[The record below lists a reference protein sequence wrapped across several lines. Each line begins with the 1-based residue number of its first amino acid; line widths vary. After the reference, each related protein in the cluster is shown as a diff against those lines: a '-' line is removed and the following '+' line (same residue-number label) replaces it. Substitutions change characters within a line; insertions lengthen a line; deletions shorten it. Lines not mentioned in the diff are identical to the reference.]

1 MMCRWISYNM
11 VVFNMIKFKKQ
22 LNNIGGGGGG
32 DIIDNLKCFW
42 TNSLITYAIVITMLG
57 TQKTCFIV
65 A

>member
-32 DIIDNLKCFW
+32 VKI
-42 TNSLITYAIVITMLG
+42 
-57 TQKTCFIV
+57 
-65 A
+65 